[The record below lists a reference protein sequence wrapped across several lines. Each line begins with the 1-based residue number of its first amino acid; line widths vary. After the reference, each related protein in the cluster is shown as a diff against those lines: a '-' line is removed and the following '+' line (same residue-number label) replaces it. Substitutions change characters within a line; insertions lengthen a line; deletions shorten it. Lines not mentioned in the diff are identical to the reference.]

1 MHLIS
6 YCIFVILMQKTKA
19 AVSKSSVQ
27 VWSWETLGIK
37 YPLSGHSEEEE
48 VVWSPGGAGM
58 GLWGMDP
65 GSQEQGIEDQEGSAP
80 SCRIPGASTC
90 PRDTPGAV
98 GWEPG
103 LSISQHHL
111 QTQGS
116 LCLQSRTKTRQIP
129 IKEGQS
135 LTKQL

>member
-48 VVWSPGGAGM
+48 VVWSPDAGM
-58 GLWGMDP
+58 GLWGMDA

-135 LTKQL
+135 LIKQL